1 MCWRCFHKALARDR
15 PATSAAAA
23 ATAAAAAAAA
33 AAAYY
38 AAYYAACAAAAN
50 PGDDLPNLGGTLP
63 TVKRLLYAGD
73 EPSGGFTAV
82 QRSSQLTPFRSAR
95 GVLNLTE
102 SCSRRGDGA
111 RRQTPWKRRR

>member
-1 MCWRCFHKALARDR
+1 MSRAFACAAGCD
-15 PATSAAAA
+15 SAHAASYFA